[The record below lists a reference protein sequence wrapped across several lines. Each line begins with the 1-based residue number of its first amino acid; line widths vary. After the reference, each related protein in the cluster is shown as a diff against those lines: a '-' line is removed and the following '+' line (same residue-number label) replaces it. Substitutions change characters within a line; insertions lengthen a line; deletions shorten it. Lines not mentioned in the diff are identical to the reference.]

1 MALIMGMITTLLF
14 FVYINQQDKAV
25 DVQTEPLVTAVI
37 AKEKININ
45 QVITRDMLSTIN
57 VSEKELHPL
66 TVRDVKEIEG
76 TFATANIEKDEV
88 LLNHRFKTEKE
99 EIDIISRKIQDGYRA
114 VSVGV
119 NFVQSVSNLIEPED
133 YVDVVFNEAV
143 KQGQET
149 VIKTEQII
157 TNARVL
163 AIGRK
168 MVSNEI
174 EESEYVEYSAVTL
187 ELSPSDGQ
195 VLINASERGTIY
207 LVLNTRLKTKEDEKP

>member
-1 MALIMGMITTLLF
+1 MGMITTLLF